1 MRAMAR
7 SRARRKSSRRRVR
20 RTTAISL
27 TGLAESYILGSAAT
41 KALTGNN
48 LMDFVTG
55 RGGNSPGQ
63 FKPGADG
70 GENISLPELL
80 GFRTVG
86 GKTVF
91 TGDFMGTG
99 HLGNYS
105 YASAVKHN
113 LAEFGMQSAAT
124 MIMTP
129 IAFRFGKKLARKP
142 ISMANKLLKGSGVRV

>member
-1 MRAMAR
+1 MAR
-7 SRARRKSSRRRVR
+7 KRSSKRRVR
-20 RTTAISL
+20 RSTAISL

-48 LMDFVTG
+48 LMEFVSG
-55 RGGNSPGQ
+55 RRGGNLR
-63 FKPGADG
+63 PGADG
-70 GENISLPELL
+70 GQNISLPELL
-80 GFRTVG
+80 GFRTVH

-91 TGDFMGTG
+91 TGDFFGQGHFGTSENRF
-99 HLGNYS
+99 NYT
-105 YASAVKHN
+105 SAIKHN
-113 LAEFGMQSAAT
+113 LGAHGLQSAAT